1 MELIQSTT
9 LSRTG
14 LSPMVV
20 AIDGSPADRPAL
32 SWAAQEAS
40 QLGRP
45 LVISHA
51 VGHLPPGLGYA
62 DRRVA
67 GEQRRTAGQQVVD
80 AAAAWIAREVPGLT
94 VDTVVRLLEPSALLP
109 VVGRQAH
116 AVAQAD
122 RTWVG
127 AQQRRGPAVAAIR
140 GAESDAHVIAYAT
153 DYARRRDVDLV
164 VVRASGR
171 DPLPESVRRDASLTF
186 MAAPGR
192 EPSHDRA
199 RVAWEAATTAAS
211 RLHGPLVR
219 VAGTGHDAA

>member
-1 MELIQSTT
+1 MDLMERTPR
-9 LSRTG
+9 SRTE
-14 LSPMVV
+14 LDPMVV
-20 AIDGSPADRPAL
+20 AIDGSEVDQPVLA
-32 SWAAQEAS
+32 WAAQEAS

-67 GEQRRTAGQQVVD
+67 GEQRRTAGQQVVE

-94 VDTVVRLLEPSALLP
+94 VDTVVRLLEPSSLLP
-109 VVGRQAH
+109 VVGRRAY

-127 AQQRRGPAVAAIR
+127 AEQRRGPAVAAIR
-140 GAESDAHVIAYAT
+140 GADSDAHVIAYAT
-153 DYARRRDVDLV
+153 DYARRRDVELV
-164 VVRASGR
+164 VIRANGR
-171 DPLPESVRRDASLTF
+171 EPLPESVRRDASLTL

-199 RVAWEAATTAAS
+199 RIAWQAATTATAH
-211 RLHGPLVR
+211 LHGPLVR
-219 VAGTGHDAA
+219 IAGSGHDAA